1 MMGFSV
7 LWCVRKGQ
15 TQFACPCCST
25 YDFLQAMSSQS
36 PTMSTMGLN
45 YSFLVPSRLSGLLW
59 MPGET
64 TVLLCTPPKQL
75 RQGIPFSPSP
85 QSLSPSPLM
94 QQVLQEVLPKPRAWG
109 DAQGTQPHA
118 GVQRD
123 HQQHRQLGSAE
134 SLGLIA
140 LSPLPTAPWLPTS
153 RRDVLLCIMLVLR
166 ILLTSYITGECA
178 QLPFAGSTRASPIQS
193 TSINSNK
200 DHLISRRQLVSSE
213 VRLLC

>member
-36 PTMSTMGLN
+36 PTMSTMGPN

-118 GVQRD
+118 GVQRG
-123 HQQHRQLGSAE
+123 HQQHRQCGELGIDCVVTFAYC
-134 SLGLIA
+134 SLVANQQKGCPALHNACTANIINLIYHRGVR
-140 LSPLPTAPWLPTS
+140 TAPV
-153 RRDVLLCIMLVLR
+153 RR
-166 ILLTSYITGECA
+166 E
-178 QLPFAGSTRASPIQS
+178 
-193 TSINSNK
+193 
-200 DHLISRRQLVSSE
+200 H
-213 VRLLC
+213 